1 MDATKIAAGKWS
13 RWTCALLCAQA
24 GLASAGSLGVGPTL
38 VELTAKQPVA
48 VLKIR
53 NTGDSPSIVQ
63 METLAW
69 NQDDGNDKYVA
80 TDEILAT
87 PEVFELAP
95 GALREV
101 RVGLRSTNPA
111 DGERSYRVYV
121 REVPPKTGK
130 AEQQLSFAVR
140 IGVPVFA
147 SRAKRAETH
156 KLSWKLQPSESGCPK
171 LALQSRSPS
180 RQRISHLR
188 LTAGDTIL
196 WDSDA
201 PVYVLAGATRLVEVT
216 NCELVQGATEL
227 HVTGERDAV
236 LRAGD

>member
-1 MDATKIAAGKWS
+1 MDAGIAAGKWS
-13 RWTCALLCAQA
+13 RWICVLLCTPAS
-24 GLASAGSLGVGPTL
+24 LAAAGSLGVGPTL

-48 VLKIR
+48 VLKVR

-69 NQDDGNDKYVA
+69 HQDDGNDNYIA
-80 TDEILAT
+80 TDELLAT

-95 GALREV
+95 GAQREV
-101 RVGLRSTNPA
+101 RVGLRSANVTDN
-111 DGERSYRVYV
+111 ERSYRVYV

-130 AEQQLSFAVR
+130 TEQQLSFAVR

-147 SRAKRAETH
+147 SRAKRAGND
-156 KLSWKLQPSESGCPK
+156 KLSWKLQPGDSGCPK
-171 LALQSRSPS
+171 LALRSLSPS
-180 RQRISHLR
+180 RQRISRLR
-188 LTAGDTIL
+188 LTAGRTIL

-201 PVYVLAGATRLVEVT
+201 PVYVLAGATRLVEVA